1 MRRSQENLITIITI
15 MADKLRSGK
24 RQARWFM
31 ICGLRALQYRSGISG
46 KRGEGEHSIN
56 MSSDPG
62 VVTVQPSKSEH

>member
-1 MRRSQENLITIITI
+1 MQINRGQ
-15 MADKLRSGK
+15 AKGK
-24 RQARWFM
+24 PGFM

-62 VVTVQPSKSEH
+62 VVTVSAI